1 MGKNEHFSRQRLC
14 RKQFVTISLFCVDA
28 AVIVV
33 VLVIVVA
40 AFVVLAV
47 AVVAVPLFIQNY
59 AQTRHGRKSYGPML
73 VFSSLLLSK
82 DISER

>member
-1 MGKNEHFSRQRLC
+1 MLP
-14 RKQFVTISLFCVDA
+14 SLLLLLLLLSF
-28 AVIVV
+28 
-33 VLVIVVA
+33 LLLLSVVA
-40 AFVVLAV
+40 VTAFVVLAV